1 MIYMTERKEIKA
13 ANGSYTI
20 YWISANSL
28 SCTHNNDELIEI
40 ECMEL
45 TDAFVTNYY

>member
-1 MIYMTERKEIKA
+1 MIYMSERKEIEA

-28 SCTHNNDELIEI
+28 SCTHDNDELIEI
-40 ECMEL
+40 EWNQL
-45 TDAFVTNYY
+45 TDAFVTNC